1 MQDKY
6 MLEIYSPA
14 GRDNVMAYFTSDT
27 PFQAISQG
35 DVINRTTLPQAEV
48 EGDRADDLMV
58 SSVEHILW
66 NDPDSQSKHKVCVY
80 TQHRNAGA

>member
-6 MLEIYSPA
+6 MLEIYYPA

-35 DVINRTTLPQAEV
+35 DVINGATLPEA
-48 EGDRADDLMV
+48 DRAEDLMV
-58 SSVEHILW
+58 SSVEHVLW